1 MNSENK
7 LPKSNRGRLRNGNP
21 SGDFMKAPRC
31 GARNRQGQPCRCPVM
46 RGKRRCRLHGGKSTG
61 ARTKEGIHRIRCANW
76 KDGSRSARLQREA
89 KPEAKRQEE
98 EMRAIF
104 LRDLDEGTL
113 MARGI
118 LGFPLMPRIKVRN
131 RAIANQ
137 PPAEWKN
144 RMNEKLQETPNASLA
159 KQPAFGRV
167 WNPTISDPDSAR
179 TLEELRRLVD
189 SDISRF
195 FDARGNLKPLDQVAL
210 EDRATI
216 ASIEVV
222 WKNTAAGDGKMERVL
237 KIRLKDKM
245 RALKMAMKHF
255 GLLPPR
261 SRKS

>member
-1 MNSENK
+1 
-7 LPKSNRGRLRNGNP
+7 
-21 SGDFMKAPRC
+21 
-31 GARNRQGQPCRCPVM
+31 
-46 RGKRRCRLHGGKSTG
+46 
-61 ARTKEGIHRIRCANW
+61 
-76 KDGSRSARLQREA
+76 
-89 KPEAKRQEE
+89 
-98 EMRAIF
+98 MRAIF

-131 RAIANQ
+131 RAIAKQ

-167 WNPTISDPDSAR
+167 RNPTISDPDSAR
-179 TLEELRRLVD
+179 TLEELRRVVD

-195 FDARGNLKPLDQVAL
+195 FDGRGNLKPLDQVAL

-237 KIRLKDKM
+237 KIRLKDKLH
-245 RALKMAMKHF
+245 ALEMAMKHL
-255 GLLPPR
+255 GLLGR

>member
-1 MNSENK
+1 
-7 LPKSNRGRLRNGNP
+7 
-21 SGDFMKAPRC
+21 
-31 GARNRQGQPCRCPVM
+31 
-46 RGKRRCRLHGGKSTG
+46 
-61 ARTKEGIHRIRCANW
+61 
-76 KDGSRSARLQREA
+76 
-89 KPEAKRQEE
+89 
-98 EMRAIF
+98 MRAIF
-104 LRDLDEGTL
+104 LRDLDESTL
-113 MARGI
+113 MARAI

-131 RAIANQ
+131 RAIAKQ

-167 WNPTISDPDSAR
+167 RNPTISDPDSAR
-179 TLEELRRLVD
+179 TLEELRRVAF